1 MAREQVELPPP
12 ESWSDFD
19 EFYRSSDKKIMR
31 FVMRLG
37 GTLQEAED
45 AMQEAMTAVY
55 GAWDR
60 MTHPG
65 AYARVVAERRY
76 LASAARYRREQ
87 EKLGLADW
95 AIPVPARDPDAVIF
109 AEEARQVLTAIR
121 SLPYEQRRILAW
133 SLDGYSTKEIAAA
146 LEKPEATIRS
156 NLRHARD
163 KVKQLFEQTKVHSTS
178 AGRRA
183 NDERPGR

>member
-19 EFYRSSDKKIMR
+19 EFYRASDKKIMR

-37 GTLQEAED
+37 GNVQEAED

-60 MTHPG
+60 MTHPS

-76 LASAARYRREQ
+76 LASAARHRREQ
-87 EKLGLADW
+87 ERLAQADW
-95 AIPVPARDPDAVIF
+95 TTPTPARDPDTVIF
-109 AEEARQVLTAIR
+109 AEEARRVLTAVR
-121 SLPYEQRRILAW
+121 SLPYAQRRVMAW
-133 SLDGYSTKEIAAA
+133 HLDEYSTKEIAAA
-146 LEKPEATIRS
+146 LDQPEATIRS

-163 KVKQLFEQTKVHSTS
+163 KVKQIFELTKANPTS

-183 NDERPGR
+183 DDERPGR